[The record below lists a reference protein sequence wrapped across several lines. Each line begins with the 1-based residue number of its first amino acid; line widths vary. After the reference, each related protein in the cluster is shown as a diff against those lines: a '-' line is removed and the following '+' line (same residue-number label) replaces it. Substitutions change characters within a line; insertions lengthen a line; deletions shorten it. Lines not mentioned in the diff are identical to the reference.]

1 MSEDGGEEKE
11 GESDEEEEFLSEMN
25 EEEDA
30 EEMSLQVTKMGTPRP
45 VERSLVVE
53 FGEDADDDEQDVVP
67 SQRPPRI
74 PRATRNADTPSANK
88 VLAKLGEDMRSTGGW
103 LSKFEPKPMAQA
115 KWPVLGPEL
124 THPVSSA
131 DLPGLVYETSTLLR
145 AMGFHCMGRPSRL
158 EQKKWTLKAAGNE
171 VMQWKMKLR
180 TAFGLERIPD
190 VPRPRVPRLAESTN
204 SVGATAEFPV
214 PVAESAAMAVDPSRI
229 PLPKTPDVKRS
240 REATRTSGAES
251 DDEYDAW
258 EAKADPYESPRH
270 YIQQLSLEDSDRNR
284 SNVLEVRTH
293 APLDKIAVFEGKR
306 NRSEDSLQWLKRFI
320 YEIKGTRMPND
331 SWCEPFSLTLGKAAK
346 SWFRQL
352 PKKTQLKWSLL
363 SSAFLDYYCSQYDQ
377 TA

>member
-1 MSEDGGEEKE
+1 MAKGSSSRSVSPAGRARDPTPSRSDSASVAAAIVTPDDTLRVQFEDVDDQGHMSEDGGDEKE
-11 GESDEEEEFLSEMN
+11 GKSDEEEEFLSEMN

-45 VERSLVVE
+45 VGRSLVVE

-67 SQRPPRI
+67 SQRPPRV

-88 VLAKLGEDMRSTGGW
+88 VLANLGEDMRSTGGW

-124 THPVSSA
+124 AHPVSSA

-190 VPRPRVPRLAESTN
+190 VPGPRAPRLAESMN
-204 SVGATAEFPV
+204 SAGATAELPV

-240 REATRTSGAES
+240 REASRATGGTPYFGIPTCTRHLGGQPNSTSPATRLMQPSPTTNMTPGRPKLIRTS
-251 DDEYDAW
+251 
-258 EAKADPYESPRH
+258 PPPRH
-270 YIQQLSLEDSDRNR
+270 YIQQLSLEDSDRSR
-284 SNVLEVRTH
+284 SNVLEV
-293 APLDKIAVFEGKR
+293 
-306 NRSEDSLQWLKRFI
+306 
-320 YEIKGTRMPND
+320 
-331 SWCEPFSLTLGKAAK
+331 
-346 SWFRQL
+346 
-352 PKKTQLKWSLL
+352 
-363 SSAFLDYYCSQYDQ
+363 
-377 TA
+377 

>member
-30 EEMSLQVTKMGTPRP
+30 EEMSLHVTKMGTPRP
-45 VERSLVVE
+45 VERSLVAE

-74 PRATRNADTPSANK
+74 LRATRNADTPSANK

-115 KWPVLGPEL
+115 KWPVLSPEL

-171 VMQWKMKLR
+171 VMLWKTKLR

-204 SVGATAEFPV
+204 SAGATAEFPV
-214 PVAESAAMAVDPSRI
+214 PVAESAAMAVEPSRI

-240 REATRTSGAES
+240 
-251 DDEYDAW
+251 
-258 EAKADPYESPRH
+258 
-270 YIQQLSLEDSDRNR
+270 
-284 SNVLEVRTH
+284 
-293 APLDKIAVFEGKR
+293 
-306 NRSEDSLQWLKRFI
+306 
-320 YEIKGTRMPND
+320 
-331 SWCEPFSLTLGKAAK
+331 
-346 SWFRQL
+346 
-352 PKKTQLKWSLL
+352 
-363 SSAFLDYYCSQYDQ
+363 
-377 TA
+377 